1 MASNNKYEYLNET
14 SIDELLICHIC
25 RSPLVD
31 PISSPCQH
39 TACCQCIKRWLKNT
53 SSCPVCRKSLVENDL
68 KPVTERILLQMLN
81 RLKVKCTECG
91 QTDLER
97 GNFNDH
103 IEKACTNSTVECPSA
118 AIKCPWRGQRDQL
131 NDHLATCVF
140 EPIRPMFSELI
151 NENQQLKEQVQ
162 QLQMNNQRQ
171 QDTGAREMNTTG
183 FFNGNRTLI
192 GIIDDSDPRSE
203 INLYNKELYDIDMEY
218 VVQEAIIR
226 KQCKILDLSANH
238 IRSEGASAL
247 ANVLATNPILEKLY
261 LDHNCVS
268 DMGAQQLAQAISAN
282 NTNLR
287 VLLLGSNCITYEG
300 AQHLAEMLK
309 TNRTLNRLYL
319 FDNNIGDRGIQLLA
333 QALTLH
339 NRTVTHIDLNGNT
352 LESDLTVDFL
362 VDMLKSNQSLKELR
376 VCKCNLSEASK
387 IRLRDTVRSKRDF
400 ELRA

>member
-1 MASNNKYEYLNET
+1 
-14 SIDELLICHIC
+14 
-25 RSPLVD
+25 
-31 PISSPCQH
+31 
-39 TACCQCIKRWLKNT
+39 
-53 SSCPVCRKSLVENDL
+53 
-68 KPVTERILLQMLN
+68 
-81 RLKVKCTECG
+81 
-91 QTDLER
+91 
-97 GNFNDH
+97 
-103 IEKACTNSTVECPSA
+103 
-118 AIKCPWRGQRDQL
+118 
-131 NDHLATCVF
+131 
-140 EPIRPMFSELI
+140 
-151 NENQQLKEQVQ
+151 
-162 QLQMNNQRQ
+162 
-171 QDTGAREMNTTG
+171 
-183 FFNGNRTLI
+183 
-192 GIIDDSDPRSE
+192 
-203 INLYNKELYDIDMEY
+203 MEY